1 MALLA
6 DDARDRAAQLLLITE
21 RLAALIA
28 AETQRIDARLPPLEG
43 AEADEKTRLANAY
56 RLELT
61 RIKHDRS
68 LIEGASPETLTQ
80 LRRATEKLHAAMAA
94 HETSLNAVK
103 VISEGLVHAMAE
115 ELARLRGGETGYQ
128 ASGGLAAASGPM
140 PTVIDKSA

>member
-21 RLAALIA
+21 RLSALIA
-28 AETQRIDARLPPLEG
+28 AETQRIEARLPPLEG
-43 AEADEKTRLANAY
+43 AEAEEKTRLANAY

-68 LIEGASPETLTQ
+68 LIEGASPETLTK
-80 LRRATEKLHAAMAA
+80 LRAATETLHVAMAA

-115 ELARLRGGETGYQ
+115 EIARLRGGETGYQ
-128 ASGGLAAASGPM
+128 ASGNLAAASGPM